1 MSINFGIYD
10 FFSYFVP
17 GVFYIFVFNE
27 LLRSIK
33 LDYIDINNLIQSNY
47 SPSVFIFISLL
58 VIAYVVGQL
67 LDQVVRRLF
76 KRIPHPRIKRS
87 WGGLRSAKERYPDLN
102 IQFEPRDW
110 TLLFALIWQ
119 RNPEMAKVLD
129 SFSANNIML
138 RNISFG
144 LFLYSI
150 TKIIFFFSTMKWT
163 FLIYAV
169 FMIILSLLASSKSD
183 QYRLWFLKDIFRAS
197 LEYGVSIKDVVQQKE
212 KPANKKD
219 NKDVKQVNKN

>member
-17 GVFYIFVFNE
+17 GVLYIFVFNE
-27 LLRSIK
+27 LLRSVK

-47 SPSVFIFISLL
+47 SPSVFIFISTL
-58 VIAYVVGQL
+58 VVAYVVGQL
-67 LDQVVRRLF
+67 LDQIVRRLF

-87 WGGLRSAKERYPDLN
+87 WGGLRSVKERYPELS
-102 IQFEPRDW
+102 IQFESKDW
-110 TLLFALIWQ
+110 TLLFALIRQ

-144 LFLYSI
+144 LILYSI
-150 TKIIFFFSTMKWT
+150 IQFIFLFSTMKWK

-169 FMIILSLLASSKSD
+169 VMIVLSLLAYSKSE

-197 LEYGVSIKDVVQQKE
+197 LEYGVSIKDVIKQKE
-212 KPANKKD
+212 ELAKKENED
-219 NKDVKQVNKN
+219 GK